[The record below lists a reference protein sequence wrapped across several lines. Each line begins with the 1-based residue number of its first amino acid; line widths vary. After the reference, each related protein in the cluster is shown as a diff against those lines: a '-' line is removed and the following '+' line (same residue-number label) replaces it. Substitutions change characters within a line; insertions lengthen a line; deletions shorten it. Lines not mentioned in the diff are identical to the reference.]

1 MLHNVYVLFSN
12 VNDEILVADIEE
24 KEKAEKKFK
33 EAVRGGQTAAT
44 VEARWVNISCT
55 QTNATMQFC
64 KNLIVIYSIIINTE
78 DLEFS
83 TTLSHYS

>member
-1 MLHNVYVLFSN
+1 MVFYNVHVLFSN

-44 VEARWVNISCT
+44 VEAR
-55 QTNATMQFC
+55 
-64 KNLIVIYSIIINTE
+64 
-78 DLEFS
+78 
-83 TTLSHYS
+83 